1 MIRELKRG
9 SDKMI
14 AKEVIKEMLPS
25 MWPLLTFVSVVAIS
39 MRIAFLRGSKKFVFH
54 RELMALIFIIYILCL
69 YYVVTAQDINYGG
82 INLIPFKEMFR
93 YEIGSYKFMK
103 NIVGN
108 ILLFIPYGFFSSYY
122 LENRKIGTNV
132 FICLIATLCIE
143 TIQYYIGRVFDI
155 DDIILNVLG
164 GFIGCLIYV
173 ALTAIKSKL
182 PRFMKSDGF
191 LNFLFILIV
200 VLGIIYGFNIDIFS
214 YI

>member
-9 SDKMI
+9 SDFMI
-14 AKEVIKEMLPS
+14 AKQVIMDMLPS

-39 MRIAFLRGSKKFVFH
+39 LRIVYLKGKKIVLH
-54 RELMALIFIIYILCL
+54 KELMALVFIIYILCL
-69 YYVVTAQDINYGG
+69 YFVVTGQDINYGG
-82 INLIPFKEMFR
+82 VNLIPFKEMFR

-122 LENRKIGTNV
+122 LENKKVSINV
-132 FICLIATLCIE
+132 IVCLIATVCIE

-164 GFIGCLIYV
+164 GFVGYLLYV
-173 ALTAIKSKL
+173 VLAAVKSKL
-182 PRFMKSDGF
+182 PKFMKSDGF
-191 LNFLFILIV
+191 LNIIFILII
-200 VLGIIYGFNIDIFS
+200 VLGMIYGFDIDIFS
-214 YI
+214 YL